1 MNYPVMIERDGDAW
15 MAYFPDLPEA
25 LTGGDSRE
33 EALAEAHDALVTAFE
48 FYFEKNH
55 PIPLPSTPA
64 AGQELVMVP
73 PDLWGKV
80 LRLNA
85 MIKNA
90 QP

>member
-33 EALAEAHDALVTAFE
+33 EALAEARDALVTAFE
-48 FYFEKNH
+48 FYFEKNR

-64 AGQELVMVP
+64 AGQEVVSVP
-73 PDLWGKV
+73 PNLWGKV
-80 LRLNA
+80 LRLNI
-85 MIKNA
+85 MIKNT